1 MANKVVIA
9 GVNTATLP
17 KLSNDDIMAL
27 MKKVKAGDQLA
38 RDAFV
43 VANLRLVLSVVQRF
57 SGRSD
62 KADDMF
68 QVGCV
73 GLMKAIDNF
82 DESLNVRFST
92 YAVPMIIGEIRRFL
106 RDNNS
111 VRVSRSLRDIAYK
124 SLQAKEELSK
134 GKVEEPTID
143 DIAQY
148 LNLPAKTINF
158 ALDAISETVSLSDP
172 VYNDGSDAIELK
184 DQIADLKDGE
194 EISKTLAL
202 LGANKSVLKFEEIRV
217 KREMNNKVNRLV
229 NCETANMNKT
239 MNASIEQIEIIRR
252 LKQNGEFEKLEEP
265 LKEIAELR
273 LQNPSASL
281 IELGKMLKT
290 PIGKSGVNYRL
301 KKVMEIGK
309 KIDDNKK

>member
-9 GVNTATLP
+9 GVNTALLP

-27 MKKVKAGDQLA
+27 MKKVKAGDELA
-38 RDAFV
+38 RESFV

-57 SGRSD
+57 SGRSN

-124 SLQAKEELSK
+124 SLQAKEQLSK
-134 GKVEEPTID
+134 DSIDEPTID
-143 DIAQY
+143 DIAKY
-148 LNLPAKTINF
+148 LNMPAKTIGF

-172 VYNDGSDAIELK
+172 VYTDGGDAIELK
-184 DQIADLKDGE
+184 DQIADLKDSE
-194 EISKTLAL
+194 ESLYEKIAIKDAIKKL
-202 LGANKSVLKFEEIRV
+202 LP
-217 KREMNNKVNRLV
+217 RER
-229 NCETANMNKT
+229 
-239 MNASIEQIEIIRR
+239 QI
-252 LKQNGEFEKLEEP
+252 LY
-265 LKEIAELR
+265 LR
-273 LQNPSASL
+273 YY
-281 IELGKMLKT
+281 
-290 PIGKSGVNYRL
+290 IGKTQMEVSQEVGISQAQVSRL
-301 KKVMEIGK
+301 EKNALAAIKE
-309 KIDDNKK
+309 KIE